1 MSEIN
6 EVNGAIEDVDN
17 GDGCFCWHHR
27 TIRHIDSRFEG
38 WGVASDDPEDDVY
51 ITAHEF
57 SYTGTKTG
65 AEYDGFTHCHSV
77 AQSKQEAEWIL
88 QAYNF
93 PPVVEVDEADHYE
106 DEYGF
111 PAYKK
116 FVWLDKKVKR
126 VAKKEVEEADN
137 NVIHTNE
144 VKQGVTK

>member
-27 TIRHIDSRFEG
+27 TIRHIDSRFAG

-51 ITAHEF
+51 ITAHEV
-57 SYTGTKTG
+57 SYTG
-65 AEYDGFTHCHSV
+65 AEYDGFTYCHSV

-93 PPVVEVDEADHYE
+93 PPIAEVDEADRYE

-111 PAYKK
+111 PTYKK

-126 VAKKEVEEADN
+126 VVKEVDN

-144 VKQGVTK
+144 VKQGELK